1 MKKKHCFQE
10 FIRYTFLN
18 VMGMVGLSCYILAD
32 TFFISKGL
40 GANGLAALNLAIPV
54 YSFINGSGLM
64 LGMGGATKYS
74 ILKGQQSAENADR
87 IFTNTIYA
95 AAVLAAVFMAAGL
108 FGSKELAVL
117 VGADAQTFEMTDIY
131 LKVILLFAPAF
142 IFNQVFVCFVRNDGR
157 PRLSM
162 AAMLIGSFSNIILD
176 YIFVFPLQMG
186 ILGAVLATGCAPFVS
201 MCILSVHWLGRR
213 NEFHFRKERVQ
224 PAVIASGV
232 SLGLPSLITEVSSGV
247 VILVFN
253 AIVWRL
259 AGNIGIAAYGVVANL
274 SIVAVSIFTG
284 IAQGM
289 QPIVSRAYGKGDRKS
304 TKQFFYYGVIT
315 AGVLSAAVY
324 VMVFVFS
331 DPIAA
336 VFNSEQNE
344 MLQKIAVHGIHV
356 YFTALFFMGFNIV
369 LSSYFASIERAVP
382 AHILSI
388 TRGLIFVIPAAYIL
402 SALAELTGVWLAVP
416 VAEGM
421 ACMVGIVMYVR
432 MNGMGRQRGMDF

>member
-18 VMGMVGLSCYILAD
+18 VMGMIGLSCYILAD

-74 ILKGQQSAENADR
+74 ILKGQQFAENADR

-176 YIFVFPLQMG
+176 YIFVFPLRMG

-201 MCILSVHWLGRR
+201 MCILSMHWLGRR
-213 NEFHFRKERVQ
+213 NDFHFRKERVQ

-232 SLGLPSLITEVSSGV
+232 SLGLPSLITEVSSGI

-304 TKQFFYYGVIT
+304 TKQFFHYGVIT

-336 VFNSEQNE
+336 VFNSEQND

>member
-1 MKKKHCFQE
+1 M
-10 FIRYTFLN
+10 
-18 VMGMVGLSCYILAD
+18 
-32 TFFISKGL
+32 
-40 GANGLAALNLAIPV
+40 
-54 YSFINGSGLM
+54 
-64 LGMGGATKYS
+64 
-74 ILKGQQSAENADR
+74 
-87 IFTNTIYA
+87 
-95 AAVLAAVFMAAGL
+95 
-108 FGSKELAVL
+108 
-117 VGADAQTFEMTDIY
+117 
-131 LKVILLFAPAF
+131 
-142 IFNQVFVCFVRNDGR
+142 
-157 PRLSM
+157 
-162 AAMLIGSFSNIILD
+162 
-176 YIFVFPLQMG
+176 
-186 ILGAVLATGCAPFVS
+186 
-201 MCILSVHWLGRR
+201 
-213 NEFHFRKERVQ
+213 
-224 PAVIASGV
+224 IASGV
-232 SLGLPSLITEVSSGV
+232 SLGLPSLITEVSSGI

-304 TKQFFYYGVIT
+304 TKQFFHYGVIT

-336 VFNSEQNE
+336 VFNSEQND

>member
-18 VMGMVGLSCYILAD
+18 VMGMIGLSCYILAD

-162 AAMLIGSFSNIILD
+162 AAMLIGSFSNIIL
-176 YIFVFPLQMG
+176 
-186 ILGAVLATGCAPFVS
+186 
-201 MCILSVHWLGRR
+201 H
-213 NEFHFRKERVQ
+213 
-224 PAVIASGV
+224 
-232 SLGLPSLITEVSSGV
+232 
-247 VILVFN
+247 
-253 AIVWRL
+253 
-259 AGNIGIAAYGVVANL
+259 
-274 SIVAVSIFTG
+274 
-284 IAQGM
+284 
-289 QPIVSRAYGKGDRKS
+289 
-304 TKQFFYYGVIT
+304 FYYSG
-315 AGVLSAAVY
+315 
-324 VMVFVFS
+324 
-331 DPIAA
+331 
-336 VFNSEQNE
+336 
-344 MLQKIAVHGIHV
+344 
-356 YFTALFFMGFNIV
+356 
-369 LSSYFASIERAVP
+369 
-382 AHILSI
+382 
-388 TRGLIFVIPAAYIL
+388 
-402 SALAELTGVWLAVP
+402 
-416 VAEGM
+416 
-421 ACMVGIVMYVR
+421 
-432 MNGMGRQRGMDF
+432 